1 MQIVGLVAR
10 RSITR
15 RCLKNRI
22 DYAYNAIQ
30 YPDDGDV
37 GPLPLYA
44 FRTCRRGLCR
54 NKAN

>member
-30 YPDDGDV
+30 YPDV

>member
-30 YPDDGDV
+30 YLDV
-37 GPLPLYA
+37 DPLPSYA
-44 FRTCRRGLCR
+44 FRTCRRGLCCR
-54 NKAN
+54 NKTN